1 MKSITLDEDKINK
14 HETIMEIKY
23 DYSYNEIIS
32 KRNFLNKGNNKSEKK
47 KKINTKKI
55 KDNYIDYID
64 NKNNEKDSISIKNI
78 MNTKFNEYNNNSI
91 KKNIKF
97 E

>member
-55 KDNYIDYID
+55 KDNYID

-78 MNTKFNEYNNNSI
+78 MNTKFNEYNNNSL